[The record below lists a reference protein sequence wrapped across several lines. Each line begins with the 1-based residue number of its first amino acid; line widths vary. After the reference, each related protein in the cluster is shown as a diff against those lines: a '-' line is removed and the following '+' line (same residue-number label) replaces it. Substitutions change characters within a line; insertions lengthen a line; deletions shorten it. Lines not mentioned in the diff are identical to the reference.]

1 MNKIPCIKCDSKLW
15 EYISPYL
22 EKWGYTFEYI
32 TKDDWRTY
40 PILVTNIS
48 SSFGLCGNI
57 STYSRCYDRELVT
70 DVEEFLEKAAEL
82 KGFTYKRNDCIMK
95 FNGIV
100 IRPGMVLVSSTGTI
114 YIVFPAKGYLAT
126 VTYGE
131 DISAYS
137 CWFTLEHTLS
147 SKDIV
152 KVLDAPKSRIT
163 DGKVLWEKPKEV
175 VITMEDIAEKFNC
188 KVEQIRIKE

>member
-1 MNKIPCIKCDSKLW
+1 
-15 EYISPYL
+15 
-22 EKWGYTFEYI
+22 
-32 TKDDWRTY
+32 
-40 PILVTNIS
+40 
-48 SSFGLCGNI
+48 
-57 STYSRCYDRELVT
+57 
-70 DVEEFLEKAAEL
+70 
-82 KGFTYKRNDCIMK
+82 MK

-137 CWFTLEHTLS
+137 CWFTLEQTLS

-152 KVLDAPKSRIT
+152 KVLDAPKNRIT

-175 VITMEDIAEKFNC
+175 VITLEDIAEKFKC

>member
-1 MNKIPCIKCDSKLW
+1 MERIPCIKCDSKLW

-32 TKDDWRTY
+32 TEANWRTY

-48 SSFGLCGNI
+48 SSFGVCGNI
-57 STYSRCYDRELVT
+57 STYSRCYGRELVT
-70 DVEEFLEKAAEL
+70 DVEEFLERAAEL

-100 IRPGMVLVSSTGTI
+100 IRPGMVLVSSTGTM

-126 VTYGE
+126 VTYR
-131 DISAYS
+131 DDVNTCN
-137 CWFTLEHTLS
+137 CWYTLEDTLS

-152 KVLDAPKSRIT
+152 KVLDAPKNLIS
-163 DGKVLWEKPKEV
+163 DGKVLWEKSEV
-175 VITMEDIAEKFNC
+175 VITMKDIAEKFNC
-188 KVEQIRIKE
+188 QVEQIRIKE